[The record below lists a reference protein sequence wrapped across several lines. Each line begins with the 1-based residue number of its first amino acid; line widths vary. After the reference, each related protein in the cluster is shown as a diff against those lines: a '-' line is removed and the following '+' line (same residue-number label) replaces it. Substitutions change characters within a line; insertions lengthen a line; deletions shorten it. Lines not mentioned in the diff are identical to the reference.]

1 MTIRGEDLLITG
13 SWALL
18 IGAIVDT
25 IWQTQQTLTSPDLDK
40 DLVIKGDEIEAFGNA
55 LQAFGRTKLLASTA
69 ESPNI
74 YTIFRSWIEAAGNIA
89 NAISV
94 NINMNVNK
102 DEGLK
107 IDSLGSG
114 IQSLGSA
121 FEAVGAYIANDSS
134 FKSLSIAGNSLVSL
148 GSFIESTGD
157 IFLLQDKIK
166 TGEQLL
172 LIGSWVQLI
181 GMIILLDAISI
192 EVETIGVR

>member
-1 MTIRGEDLLITG
+1 
-13 SWALL
+13 
-18 IGAIVDT
+18 
-25 IWQTQQTLTSPDLDK
+25 
-40 DLVIKGDEIEAFGNA
+40 
-55 LQAFGRTKLLASTA
+55 
-69 ESPNI
+69 
-74 YTIFRSWIEAAGNIA
+74 
-89 NAISV
+89 
-94 NINMNVNK
+94 MNVNE

-114 IQSLGSA
+114 KQSLGSA

-181 GMIILLDAISI
+181 RMIILLDAISI
-192 EVETIGVR
+192 EVETIEVR